1 MIDNQLLNTLANII
15 NNENKSSPLK
25 NREIKDILNRKG
37 YKVTLEKI
45 QELRDELGILSY
57 RDRKVD
63 FLDQIDIF
71 NNTQKKPKKIP
82 IRQGNESEYFWFYLH
97 LIRRDND
104 IAMAFGITTKPVE
117 RGKRYNSSLNNG
129 WKIDKL
135 YALKFLGNNENVKYV
150 EKTILKIYKPFT
162 SYLSK
167 SDIREGYTE
176 TIKYDKKTF
185 EEIYQLCLEKI

>member
-71 NNTQKKPKKIP
+71 NNTSYISRA
-82 IRQGNESEYFWFYLH
+82 I
-97 LIRRDND
+97 
-104 IAMAFGITTKPVE
+104 IT
-117 RGKRYNSSLNNG
+117 
-129 WKIDKL
+129 I
-135 YALKFLGNNENVKYV
+135 F
-150 EKTILKIYKPFT
+150 
-162 SYLSK
+162 
-167 SDIREGYTE
+167 
-176 TIKYDKKTF
+176 
-185 EEIYQLCLEKI
+185 